1 MRGLD
6 PGTHLQQKTSS
17 NRGIP
22 VGIAMDREDFVKL
35 VGTELGLSEWHTVDQ
50 KQIDAFAHA
59 TNDHQFIHIDP
70 ERAKRE
76 TPFGGTI
83 AHGFLS
89 LSVLPAMAYATMP
102 TLNGAAMSIN
112 YGFDKIRF
120 LTPVR
125 AGKRVRARF
134 VLSEVTMK
142 SPKELLAR
150 TATTLEIE
158 GEPKPALV
166 ADWLGMHFFN

>member
-1 MRGLD
+1 MA
-6 PGTHLQQKTSS
+6 GTVS
-17 NRGIP
+17 
-22 VGIAMDREDFVKL
+22 REAYAKL
-35 VGTELGLSEWHTVDQ
+35 VGQELGISSWHTIDQ
-50 KQIDAFAHA
+50 KQIDSFAEA
-59 TNDHQFIHIDP
+59 TNDHQFIHVDP

-89 LSVLPAMAYATMP
+89 LSVLSGMAYEAMP
-102 TLNGAAMSIN
+102 TLEGSVMSIN
-112 YGFDKIRF
+112 YGFDKVRF

-134 VLSEVTMK
+134 VLAEATLRA
-142 SPKELLAR
+142 PNELLSR
-150 TATTLEIE
+150 TNTTLEIE

-166 ADWLGMHFFN
+166 ADWLGLHFFA

>member
-1 MRGLD
+1 MG
-6 PGTHLQQKTSS
+6 
-17 NRGIP
+17 
-22 VGIAMDREDFVKL
+22 VAMDREDFIKL

-102 TLNGAAMSIN
+102 TLNNAAMSIN

>member
-1 MRGLD
+1 L
-6 PGTHLQQKTSS
+6 
-17 NRGIP
+17 RGIAVNSP
-22 VGIAMDREDFVKL
+22 MSRENYAKL
-35 VGTELGLSEWHTVDQ
+35 IGQELGVSEWRTIDQ
-50 KQIDAFAHA
+50 KQIDAFAE
-59 TNDHQFIHIDP
+59 TTGDHQFIHVDP

-89 LSVLPAMAYATMP
+89 LSVLSAMSYAAVP
-102 TLNGAAMSIN
+102 TLEGAIMSIN

-134 VLSEVTMK
+134 VLSEVMMK
-142 SPKELLAR
+142 SPIELLAR
-150 TATTLEIE
+150 TNTTLEID
-158 GEPKPALV
+158 GEQKPALV
-166 ADWLGMHFFN
+166 AEWLGMHFFSN

>member
-1 MRGLD
+1 MG
-6 PGTHLQQKTSS
+6 
-17 NRGIP
+17 
-22 VGIAMDREDFVKL
+22 VAMDREDFIKL

-142 SPKELLAR
+142 SPNELLTR

-158 GEPKPALV
+158 GEAKPALV

>member
-1 MRGLD
+1 
-6 PGTHLQQKTSS
+6 
-17 NRGIP
+17 
-22 VGIAMDREDFVKL
+22 MDREDLIKL
-35 VGTELGLSEWHTVDQ
+35 VGQEIGVSSWITIDQ
-50 KQIDAFAHA
+50 AQIDAFAHA
-59 TNDHQFIHIDP
+59 TNDHQFIHVDP

-89 LSVLPAMAYATMP
+89 LSVLSGLAYEVMP

-134 VLSEVTMK
+134 MLSEATMRA
-142 SPKELLAR
+142 PTELLIR
-150 TATTLEIE
+150 NATTLEIE
-158 GEPKPALV
+158 GEPKPALI
-166 ADWLGMHFFN
+166 ADWLGLHFFN

>member
-1 MRGLD
+1 MG
-6 PGTHLQQKTSS
+6 
-17 NRGIP
+17 
-22 VGIAMDREDFVKL
+22 VAMNREDFVKL
-35 VGTELGLSEWHTVDQ
+35 VGQELGVSNWITIDQ

-59 TNDHQFIHIDP
+59 TNDHQFIHVDP

-89 LSVLPAMAYATMP
+89 LSVLSGLAYDAMP
-102 TLNGAAMSIN
+102 TLNGAAMSVN

-134 VLSEVTMK
+134 VLAEASMK
-142 SPKELLAR
+142 SPKEMLAR
-150 TATTLEIE
+150 TNTTLEIE

-166 ADWLGMHFFN
+166 ADWLGMHFFA

>member
-1 MRGLD
+1 MCH
-6 PGTHLQQKTSS
+6 PVEIQAE
-17 NRGIP
+17 NP
-22 VGIAMDREDFVKL
+22 VGVAMDREDFVKL
-35 VGTELGLSEWHTVDQ
+35 VGTELGVSEWHTVDQ

-102 TLNGAAMSIN
+102 TLNGAVMSVN

-134 VLSEVTMK
+134 VLSEATMK

>member
-1 MRGLD
+1 MGA
-6 PGTHLQQKTSS
+6 
-17 NRGIP
+17 
-22 VGIAMDREDFVKL
+22 AMNREDFVKL
-35 VGTELGLSEWHTVDQ
+35 VGQELGVSDWITIDQ

-59 TNDHQFIHIDP
+59 TNDHQFIHVDP

-89 LSVLPAMAYATMP
+89 LSVLSGLAYEAMP
-102 TLNGAAMSIN
+102 TLNGAAMSVN

-134 VLSEVTMK
+134 VLTEVNVK
-142 SPKELLAR
+142 SPQEMLAR
-150 TATTLEIE
+150 TNTTLEIE
-158 GEPKPALV
+158 GEPKPALI
-166 ADWLGMHFFN
+166 ADWLGLHFFA

>member
-1 MRGLD
+1 M
-6 PGTHLQQKTSS
+6 
-17 NRGIP
+17 
-22 VGIAMDREDFVKL
+22 GIAMDREDFIKL
-35 VGTELGLSEWHTVDQ
+35 AGQELGVSDWIVIDQ
-50 KQIDAFAHA
+50 AKIDAFAHA
-59 TNDHQFIHIDP
+59 TNDHQFIHVDP
-70 ERAKRE
+70 ERARRE

-89 LSVLPAMAYATMP
+89 LSVLSALAYEAMP
-102 TLNGAAMSIN
+102 TLNGAAMSVN

-125 AGKRVRARF
+125 AGKKVRARF
-134 VLSEVTMK
+134 VLSEATMK

-158 GEPKPALV
+158 NEPKPGLI
-166 ADWLGMHFFN
+166 ADWLGLHFFA

>member
-1 MRGLD
+1 MG
-6 PGTHLQQKTSS
+6 
-17 NRGIP
+17 
-22 VGIAMDREDFVKL
+22 VAMDREDFVKL
-35 VGTELGLSEWHTVDQ
+35 AGQELGVSDWLVIDQ
-50 KQIDAFAHA
+50 SKIDAFARA

-89 LSVLPAMAYATMP
+89 LSVLSAMAYEAMP
-102 TLNGAAMSIN
+102 TLNGAAMSVN

-134 VLSEVTMK
+134 VLSEATMK

-158 GEPKPALV
+158 NESKPALI
-166 ADWLGMHFFN
+166 ADWLGLHFFAET

>member
-1 MRGLD
+1 MGA
-6 PGTHLQQKTSS
+6 
-17 NRGIP
+17 
-22 VGIAMDREDFVKL
+22 AMDREDFVKL
-35 VGTELGLSEWHTVDQ
+35 VGQELGVSSWITIDQ

-59 TNDHQFIHIDP
+59 TNDHQFIHVDP

-89 LSVLPAMAYATMP
+89 LSVLSGLAYEAMP

-120 LTPVR
+120 LAPVR

-134 VLSEVTMK
+134 ALAEATMK

-150 TATTLEIE
+150 TSTTLEIE

-166 ADWLGMHFFN
+166 ADWLGMHFFA

>member
-1 MRGLD
+1 MG
-6 PGTHLQQKTSS
+6 
-17 NRGIP
+17 
-22 VGIAMDREDFVKL
+22 VAMDREDFVKL
-35 VGTELGLSEWHTVDQ
+35 VGTELGVSDWHTIDQ
-50 KQIDAFAHA
+50 KQIDAFADA
-59 TNDHQFIHIDP
+59 TEDFQFIHIDP

-89 LSVLPAMAYATMP
+89 LSVLPKMAYATMP

-142 SPKELLAR
+142 SPQELLAR

-158 GEPKPALV
+158 NEPKPALV
-166 ADWLGMHFFN
+166 ADWLGMHFFA

>member
-1 MRGLD
+1 MA
-6 PGTHLQQKTSS
+6 GTVS
-17 NRGIP
+17 
-22 VGIAMDREDFVKL
+22 REAYAKL
-35 VGTELGLSEWHTVDQ
+35 VGQELGISSWHTIDQ
-50 KQIDAFAHA
+50 KQIDSFAEA
-59 TNDHQFIHIDP
+59 TNDHQFIHVDP

-89 LSVLPAMAYATMP
+89 LSVLSGMAYEAMP
-102 TLNGAAMSIN
+102 TLEGAVMSIN
-112 YGFDKIRF
+112 YGFDKVRF

-134 VLSEVTMK
+134 VLAEATLRA
-142 SPKELLAR
+142 PNELLSR
-150 TATTLEIE
+150 TNTTLEIE

-166 ADWLGMHFFN
+166 ADWLGLHFFA

>member
-1 MRGLD
+1 MG
-6 PGTHLQQKTSS
+6 
-17 NRGIP
+17 
-22 VGIAMDREDFVKL
+22 VAMNREDFVKL
-35 VGTELGLSEWHTVDQ
+35 VGQELGVSNWITIEQ
-50 KQIDAFAHA
+50 SQIDAFADA

-89 LSVLPAMAYATMP
+89 LSILSGLAYEAMP

-112 YGFDKIRF
+112 YGFDKVRF

-134 VLSEVTMK
+134 ALSEVTMK
-142 SPKELLAR
+142 APKELLAR

-158 GEPKPALV
+158 DEPKPALV
-166 ADWLGMHFFN
+166 ADWLGMHFFA

>member
-1 MRGLD
+1 MGA
-6 PGTHLQQKTSS
+6 
-17 NRGIP
+17 
-22 VGIAMDREDFVKL
+22 AMDREDFVKL
-35 VGTELGLSEWHTVDQ
+35 VGQELGVSNWITIDQ
-50 KQIDAFAHA
+50 SQIDAFAHA
-59 TNDHQFIHIDP
+59 TNDHQFIHVDP

-89 LSVLPAMAYATMP
+89 LSVLSGLAYEAMPA
-102 TLNGAAMSIN
+102 LNGAAMSIN

-134 VLSEVTMK
+134 VLAETTSK

-150 TATTLEIE
+150 TNTTLEIE

-166 ADWLGMHFFN
+166 ADWLGMHFFA

>member
-1 MRGLD
+1 M
-6 PGTHLQQKTSS
+6 
-17 NRGIP
+17 
-22 VGIAMDREDFVKL
+22 
-35 VGTELGLSEWHTVDQ
+35 LS
-50 KQIDAFAHA
+50 K
-59 TNDHQFIHIDP
+59 
-70 ERAKRE
+70 
-76 TPFGGTI
+76 
-83 AHGFLS
+83 
-89 LSVLPAMAYATMP
+89 MAYAAMP
-102 TLNGAAMSIN
+102 TLNGAAMSVN

-158 GEPKPALV
+158 DEPKPALV
-166 ADWLGMHFFN
+166 ADWLGMHFFA

>member
-1 MRGLD
+1 
-6 PGTHLQQKTSS
+6 
-17 NRGIP
+17 
-22 VGIAMDREDFVKL
+22 MDREDFLKL
-35 VGTELGLSEWHTVDQ
+35 VGQEIGVSGWITIDQ
-50 KQIDAFAHA
+50 PQIDAFAHA
-59 TNDHQFIHIDP
+59 TNDHQFIHVDP
-70 ERAKRE
+70 ERARRE

-89 LSVLPAMAYATMP
+89 LSVLSGLAYEVMP

-134 VLSEVTMK
+134 TLSEAVMRA
-142 SPKELLAR
+142 PKELLIR
-150 TATTLEIE
+150 NATTLEIE
-158 GEPKPALV
+158 GEPRPALV
-166 ADWLGMHFFN
+166 ADWLGLHFFN

>member
-1 MRGLD
+1 MG
-6 PGTHLQQKTSS
+6 
-17 NRGIP
+17 
-22 VGIAMDREDFVKL
+22 VAMDREDFVKL
-35 VGTELGLSEWHTVDQ
+35 AGQELGVSDWLVIDQ
-50 KQIDAFAHA
+50 SKIDAFARA

-89 LSVLPAMAYATMP
+89 LSVLSAMAYEAMP
-102 TLNGAAMSIN
+102 TLNGAAMSVN

-134 VLSEVTMK
+134 VLSEATMK

-158 GEPKPALV
+158 NESKTS
-166 ADWLGMHFFN
+166 ADSRLARAAFFC

>member
-1 MRGLD
+1 MTIDARRL
-6 PGTHLQQKTSS
+6 
-17 NRGIP
+17 P
-22 VGIAMDREDFVKL
+22 VGVAMDREDFVKL

-70 ERAKRE
+70 ERARRE

-158 GEPKPALV
+158 GEDKPALV

>member
-1 MRGLD
+1 MGA
-6 PGTHLQQKTSS
+6 
-17 NRGIP
+17 
-22 VGIAMDREDFVKL
+22 AMDREDFVKL
-35 VGTELGLSEWHTVDQ
+35 VGQELGVSNWITIDQ
-50 KQIDAFAHA
+50 SQIDAFAHA

-89 LSVLPAMAYATMP
+89 LSVLSGLAYEAMP

-134 VLSEVTMK
+134 VLAETTMK

-150 TATTLEIE
+150 TSTTLEIE

-166 ADWLGMHFFN
+166 ADWLGMHFFA

>member
-1 MRGLD
+1 MG
-6 PGTHLQQKTSS
+6 
-17 NRGIP
+17 
-22 VGIAMDREDFVKL
+22 VAMNREDFVKL
-35 VGTELGLSEWHTVDQ
+35 VGQELGVSNWITIDQ

-59 TNDHQFIHIDP
+59 TNDHQFIHVDP

-89 LSVLPAMAYATMP
+89 LSVLSGLAYEAMP
-102 TLNGAAMSIN
+102 TLNGAAMSVN

-134 VLSEVTMK
+134 VLAEASMK
-142 SPKELLAR
+142 SPKEMLAR
-150 TATTLEIE
+150 TNTTLEIE

-166 ADWLGMHFFN
+166 ADWLGMHFFA

>member
-1 MRGLD
+1 MA
-6 PGTHLQQKTSS
+6 GTVS
-17 NRGIP
+17 
-22 VGIAMDREDFVKL
+22 REAYAKL
-35 VGTELGLSEWHTVDQ
+35 VGQELGVSSWHTIDQ
-50 KQIDAFAHA
+50 KQIDTFAEA
-59 TNDHQFIHIDP
+59 TNDHQFIHVDP

-89 LSVLPAMAYATMP
+89 LSVLSGMAYEAMP
-102 TLNGAAMSIN
+102 TLEGSVMSIN
-112 YGFDKIRF
+112 YGFDKVRF

-134 VLSEVTMK
+134 VLAEATQRA
-142 SPKELLAR
+142 PNELLSR
-150 TATTLEIE
+150 TSTTLEIE

-166 ADWLGMHFFN
+166 ADWLGLHFFA